1 MKAGLRH
8 NGCRQHAS
16 ATRKAE
22 SMLCVLNMLQVV
34 ASAQKLRRPLDKFF
48 SNQTAVA
55 AASAAA
61 AAAAGGDGLIASF
74 ANYMFPCHGGGWR
87 PMAAEART
95 LAFLPPLLWHS

>member
-22 SMLCVLNMLQVV
+22 SVLCILNMLQVV

-48 SNQTAVA
+48 SNQT
-55 AASAAA
+55 AAA

-87 PMAAEART
+87 PMAAEPRT
-95 LAFLPPLLWHS
+95 LAFLPLLLWHS